1 MARLLAFSGSSR
13 SGSFNTRLV
22 QAAASLATAQGA
34 EVEMLDLRSLELPL
48 YDADLEAA
56 EGLPAG
62 VVALKEKMGAAGGF
76 LIGCPEYNGSITPAL
91 KNAIDWASRRA
102 EGEAPLAAFDGK
114 VAGLLAAS
122 PGGLGGIRGLTH
134 VRTILAGIGVWVAPS
149 TVSLPAAHEAFDDT
163 GAVANERAR
172 ARLEKLVGELLHF
185 LR

>member
-13 SGSFNTRLV
+13 SGSLNTQLV
-22 QAAASLATAQGA
+22 QAAASVATSQGA
-34 EVEMLDLRSLELPL
+34 QVEVLDLRSLDLPL

-62 VVALKEKMGAAGGF
+62 AVALKEKMGAAGGF
-76 LIGCPEYNGSITPAL
+76 LIACPEYNGSITPAL
-91 KNAIDWASRRA
+91 KNAVDWASRRA
-102 EGEAPLAAFDGK
+102 DGEAPLAAFDGK

-134 VRTILAGIGVWVAPS
+134 VRTLLAGIGVWVAPT
-149 TVSLPAAHEAFDDT
+149 TVSLPAAHEAFDEAGT
-163 GAVANERAR
+163 VTNERAA
-172 ARLEKLVGELLHF
+172 ARIEKLVGELLHF